1 MYVTH
6 TFSITNTGSYKS
18 RHNYHLNIN
27 TVLEQHTMRYVFA
40 SHISNR
46 LQSFFQLARVITHF
60 LAHQFSIHSITTMA
74 SQGYRPIIIGRGKIQ
89 QDRIDS
95 GLADGLCATD
105 RKRKLQQQQHFKDQ
119 QGRMDF
125 LRACKDMDTD
135 IMIHESTTNQ
145 PPTTHSDDEV
155 TAQDVFDHITEGN
168 GMSVA
173 QLLKLS
179 RMIKTE
185 IMRRM
190 DADL

>member
-1 MYVTH
+1 MC
-6 TFSITNTGSYKS
+6 
-18 RHNYHLNIN
+18 
-27 TVLEQHTMRYVFA
+27 
-40 SHISNR
+40 
-46 LQSFFQLARVITHF
+46 LQGYMSDRFQLLFHLVRIITHF
-60 LAHQFSIHSITTMA
+60 LTHQFSILSITTMA
-74 SQGYRPIIIGRGKIQ
+74 SQGYQPIIIGRGKIQ

-105 RKRKLQQQQHFKDQ
+105 RKRKLQQQQHFNDQ
-119 QGRMDF
+119 QRRMNF

-135 IMIHESTTNQ
+135 MMIHESTTNQ